1 MKIYITRHS
10 LTAWN
15 EEKRLQGWKDSPL
28 TKQGKED
35 ALKLGEYM
43 KTTGVIRRIDEL
55 GRIVIPKEIRKSLRI
70 KNGESLEVYL
80 DGDSIILKKF
90 SQIESLESISVDYV
104 EAFNQIIKHNIIVTD
119 RDKVVAVSGPLKK
132 KYLGKNINEFTERS
146 IERRDSFSEKQKKEF
161 KIIEDEEDVGY
172 YTFASI
178 VNNGDAIGSVILIS
192 LDTPLSDTEDK
203 LAIVLSNLLSK
214 QFID

>member
-1 MKIYITRHS
+1 MKS
-10 LTAWN
+10 
-15 EEKRLQGWKDSPL
+15 
-28 TKQGKED
+28 
-35 ALKLGEYM
+35 
-43 KTTGVIRRIDEL
+43 TGVIRRVDDL

-132 KYLGKNINEFTERS
+132 KYLDKEINEFTERS
-146 IERRDSFSEKQKKEF
+146 IERRDNFFEKQKREF
-161 KIIEDEEDVGY
+161 KIIRDEEEVGY
-172 YTFASI
+172 YTFSSI

>member
-1 MKIYITRHS
+1 MYIS
-10 LTAWN
+10 LFIRQN
-15 EEKRLQGWKDSPL
+15 I
-28 TKQGKED
+28 KESI
-35 ALKLGEYM
+35 GEYM

-70 KNGESLEVYL
+70 KNGESLEVFL

-90 SQIESLESISVDYV
+90 SQIESLENISVDYV

-119 RDKVVAVSGPLKK
+119 RDKVVAISGPLKK

-161 KIIEDEEDVGY
+161 KIIENVEDVGY
-172 YTFASI
+172 YTFVSI
-178 VNNGDAIGSVILIS
+178 VNNGDAIGSVIIIS
-192 LDTPLSDTEDK
+192 TDVPITDTEDK

-214 QFID
+214 KFID

>member
-1 MKIYITRHS
+1 MYIS
-10 LTAWN
+10 LFIRQN
-15 EEKRLQGWKDSPL
+15 I
-28 TKQGKED
+28 KESI
-35 ALKLGEYM
+35 GEYM

-70 KNGESLEVYL
+70 KNGESLEVFL

-90 SQIESLESISVDYV
+90 SQIESLENISVDYV

-132 KYLGKNINEFTERS
+132 KYLGKNINEFTERA

-161 KIIEDEEDVGY
+161 KIIENVEDVGY
-172 YTFASI
+172 YTFVSI
-178 VNNGDAIGSVILIS
+178 VNNGDAIGSVIIIS
-192 LDTPLSDTEDK
+192 TDVPITDTEDK

>member
-1 MKIYITRHS
+1 
-10 LTAWN
+10 
-15 EEKRLQGWKDSPL
+15 
-28 TKQGKED
+28 
-35 ALKLGEYM
+35 M

-119 RDKVVAVSGPLKK
+119 IYAARETNTYNISSEDLVNAIIKQGKDAKYIPSLEACASYLKDNVK
-132 KYLGKNINEFTERS
+132 A
-146 IERRDSFSEKQKKEF
+146 D
-161 KIIEDEEDVGY
+161 D
-172 YTFASI
+172 
-178 VNNGDAIGSVILIS
+178 
-192 LDTPLSDTEDK
+192 
-203 LAIVLSNLLSK
+203 IVLTLGAGTVTN
-214 QFID
+214 IGPMIVE

>member
-1 MKIYITRHS
+1 MYIS
-10 LTAWN
+10 LFIRQN
-15 EEKRLQGWKDSPL
+15 I
-28 TKQGKED
+28 KESI
-35 ALKLGEYM
+35 GEYM

-70 KNGESLEVYL
+70 KNGESLEVFL

-90 SQIESLESISVDYV
+90 SQIESLENISVDHV

-161 KIIEDEEDVGY
+161 KIIENVEDVGY
-172 YTFASI
+172 YTFVSI
-178 VNNGDAIGSVILIS
+178 VNSGDAIGSVIIIS
-192 LDTPLSDTEDK
+192 TDLPISDAEDK
-203 LAIVLSNLLSK
+203 VGMGLANLLSK

>member
-1 MKIYITRHS
+1 
-10 LTAWN
+10 
-15 EEKRLQGWKDSPL
+15 
-28 TKQGKED
+28 
-35 ALKLGEYM
+35 M

-132 KYLGKNINEFTERS
+132 KYLGKNFTERS

>member
-1 MKIYITRHS
+1 MK
-10 LTAWN
+10 
-15 EEKRLQGWKDSPL
+15 EEILFLKSKR
-28 TKQGKED
+28 
-35 ALKLGEYM
+35 
-43 KTTGVIRRIDEL
+43 
-55 GRIVIPKEIRKSLRI
+55 
-70 KNGESLEVYL
+70 
-80 DGDSIILKKF
+80 
-90 SQIESLESISVDYV
+90 
-104 EAFNQIIKHNIIVTD
+104 
-119 RDKVVAVSGPLKK
+119 
-132 KYLGKNINEFTERS
+132 
-146 IERRDSFSEKQKKEF
+146 KEF

>member
-1 MKIYITRHS
+1 
-10 LTAWN
+10 
-15 EEKRLQGWKDSPL
+15 
-28 TKQGKED
+28 
-35 ALKLGEYM
+35 M

-146 IERRDSFSEKQKKEF
+146 IERRDYFSEKQKKEF

-178 VNNGDAIGSVILIS
+178 VNNGDAIGSVILVS

>member
-1 MKIYITRHS
+1 
-10 LTAWN
+10 
-15 EEKRLQGWKDSPL
+15 
-28 TKQGKED
+28 
-35 ALKLGEYM
+35 M

-90 SQIESLESISVDYV
+90 SQIESLES
-104 EAFNQIIKHNIIVTD
+104 IVTD

>member
-1 MKIYITRHS
+1 MYIS
-10 LTAWN
+10 LFIRQN
-15 EEKRLQGWKDSPL
+15 I
-28 TKQGKED
+28 KESI
-35 ALKLGEYM
+35 GEYM

-70 KNGESLEVYL
+70 KNGESLEVFL

-90 SQIESLESISVDYV
+90 SQIESLENISVDYV

-161 KIIEDEEDVGY
+161 KIIENVEDVGY
-172 YTFASI
+172 YTFVSI
-178 VNNGDAIGSVILIS
+178 VNNGDAIGSVIIIS
-192 LDTPLSDTEDK
+192 TDVPITDTEDK

>member
-1 MKIYITRHS
+1 MYIS
-10 LTAWN
+10 LFIRQN
-15 EEKRLQGWKDSPL
+15 I
-28 TKQGKED
+28 KESI
-35 ALKLGEYM
+35 GEYM

-70 KNGESLEVYL
+70 KNGESLEVFL

-90 SQIESLESISVDYV
+90 SQIESLENISVDYV

-161 KIIEDEEDVGY
+161 KIIENEEDVGY
-172 YTFASI
+172 YTFVSI
-178 VNNGDAIGSVILIS
+178 VNNGDAIGSVIIIS
-192 LDTPLSDTEDK
+192 TDVPITDTEDK

>member
-1 MKIYITRHS
+1 MYIS
-10 LTAWN
+10 LFIRQN
-15 EEKRLQGWKDSPL
+15 I
-28 TKQGKED
+28 KESI
-35 ALKLGEYM
+35 GEYM
-43 KTTGVIRRIDEL
+43 KTTGIIRRIDEL

-70 KNGESLEVYL
+70 KNGESLEVFL

-90 SQIESLESISVDYV
+90 SQIESLENISVDYV

-161 KIIEDEEDVGY
+161 KIIENVEDVGY
-172 YTFASI
+172 YTFVSI
-178 VNNGDAIGSVILIS
+178 VNNGDAIGSVIIIS
-192 LDTPLSDTEDK
+192 TDVPITDTEDK